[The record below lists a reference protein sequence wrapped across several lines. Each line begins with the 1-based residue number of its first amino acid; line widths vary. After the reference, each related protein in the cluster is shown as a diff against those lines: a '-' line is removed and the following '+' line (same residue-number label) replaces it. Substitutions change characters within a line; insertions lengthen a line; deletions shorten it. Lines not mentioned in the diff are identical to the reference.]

1 MSDVASLKVW
11 LQGQGRV
18 RVLLAEAKRRQLD
31 QEPSVREKLRNA
43 WEQYLLEGEYAL
55 ATLHAVDPTPA
66 EVEAFYETVKDRFA
80 QVTSAHVLVVVTP
93 DSAKVMRL
101 IQGVAAGKGLREA
114 AQAADPS
121 LAVSDETLHFPNADP
136 EWNQAAMAL
145 AQMQPNQYL
154 NPQRTPAGWRI
165 AQLLEKQQAPTP
177 YARVPESVR
186 QSIAQH
192 LLDTAREKAFAV
204 YADSLQKALKPT
216 ILTENLARV
225 QWPTVTR
232 R

>member
-1 MSDVASLKVW
+1 MSAVVN
-11 LQGQGRV
+11 QGQAPKLGIVARV
-18 RVLLAEAKRRQLD
+18 AAAAAAIGFVVVNFVIGNFF
-31 QEPSVREKLRNA
+31 EPRMMGV
-43 WEQYLLEGEYAL
+43 AL
-55 ATLHAVDPTPA
+55 GLST
-66 EVEAFYETVKDRFA
+66 
-80 QVTSAHVLVVVTP
+80 LVVFVSMLFWGWLWGPLGALFAVPLTMLLR
-93 DSAKVMRL
+93 SA
-101 IQGVAAGKGLREA
+101 
-114 AQAADPS
+114 
-121 LAVSDETLHFPNADP
+121 LAVSDETLRFPNADP

-204 YADSLQKALKPT
+204 YADSLQKALKP
-216 ILTENLARV
+216 
-225 QWPTVTR
+225 R
-232 R
+232 RGMLRPLPFISVRQQ